1 MKLAKFEKAFSG
13 ISKPTNCLMPG
24 NHAISIW
31 GSRLTKTDVGP
42 CPFLRRMKQFKTFLM
57 NPNSRDYYL
66 TRMSKLCNTS
76 ATLEFP
82 NSSFSEAI
90 MYHKA
95 LKTAMFRNLFI
106 TIGPSIFSFSSS
118 INFRTS
124 SCKDSSIVD
133 LPNPKS
139 LRFLKRN
146 LLYSCQ
152 YFPYEK
158 ECNLQSVKMFLSYL
172 LYLA

>member
-1 MKLAKFEKAFSG
+1 
-13 ISKPTNCLMPG
+13 
-24 NHAISIW
+24 
-31 GSRLTKTDVGP
+31 
-42 CPFLRRMKQFKTFLM
+42 
-57 NPNSRDYYL
+57 
-66 TRMSKLCNTS
+66 
-76 ATLEFP
+76 
-82 NSSFSEAI
+82 

-172 LYLA
+172 LYLAQNHTRGSISIIFWIKLGKGMPSWSCFVHRSRGWSPRSLLHFKNFFNVFIFCKYHSSKMYIIKTELVAMALLFSIE